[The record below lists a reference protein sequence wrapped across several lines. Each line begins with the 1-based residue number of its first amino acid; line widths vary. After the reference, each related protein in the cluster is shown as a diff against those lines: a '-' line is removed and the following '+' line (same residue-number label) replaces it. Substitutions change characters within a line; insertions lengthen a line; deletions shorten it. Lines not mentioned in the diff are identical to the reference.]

1 MTDRLGSDN
10 EDLKLFYK
18 TLEDLHKTLDVH
30 FKSTFNRSL
39 PFNEEISDRWDRAQS
54 LGFGE
59 KSSIY
64 DSAFVFGNVKIGKNC
79 WIGPFTIIDGSG
91 GLSIGDNCTISVGVH
106 LYSHDNLKQTLTG
119 GAVEIERSPLA
130 IGNNT
135 YIGPQSI
142 IAKGIT
148 IGNQCIVA
156 ANSFVNSN
164 MEDNTIYAGNPA
176 KKIGTVV
183 VEGHDV
189 IFNYLNK

>member
-1 MTDRLGSDN
+1 MTDKLGTDN
-10 EDLKLFYK
+10 EDLKFFYK
-18 TLEDLHKTLDVH
+18 TLENLHNTLDTH
-30 FKSTFNRSL
+30 FKKKFDRSL
-39 PFNEEISDRWDRAQS
+39 PFNEEISDRWERAKK

-64 DSAFVFGNVKIGKNC
+64 DSAFVFGDVKIGKSC

-119 GAVEIERSPLA
+119 GAVEIERSVLV

-148 IGNQCIVA
+148 IGSYCVVA
-156 ANSFVNSN
+156 ANSFVNSD
-164 MEDNTIYAGNPA
+164 MENNSIYAGNPA
-176 KKIGTVV
+176 KKIGNVLVDGQKVT
-183 VEGHDV
+183 
-189 IFNYLNK
+189 FNYIK

>member
-1 MTDRLGSDN
+1 MTDRLGPDN
-10 EDLKLFYK
+10 EELKVFYK
-18 TLEDLHKTLDVH
+18 TLESLHHKLDAH
-30 FKSTFNRSL
+30 FKNTFDRSL
-39 PFNEEISDRWDRAQS
+39 PFNEEISDRWERAKK

-64 DSAFVFGNVKIGKNC
+64 DSAFVFGDVKIGKNC

-119 GAVEIERSPLA
+119 GAVEIERSILV

-148 IGNQCIVA
+148 IGSYCVVA
-156 ANSFVNSN
+156 ANSFVNSD
-164 MEDNTIYAGNPA
+164 MENNTIYAGNPA
-176 KKIGTVV
+176 KKIGNVLVDGQKVT
-183 VEGHDV
+183 
-189 IFNYLNK
+189 FNYIK